1 MNILKRIIFP
11 VLMLACQSLF
21 AQSVI
26 VDQQV
31 RAGNLILM
39 QSVQNENEYYYIPDQ
54 ARLAKHENGVKQ
66 FSFLRYVEPNVVVEV
81 ENNSGAGG
89 GIVHAVVEI
98 LVSDNS
104 LQEARNEIQRIK
116 PGASIVGPVTFS
128 SGTFALISSFADTDG
143 EFTDTV
149 VGIGSAPLLEG
160 GRAAVSLKLTK
171 KGAEVLWESFQTT
184 APDISFSFEMDIDGF
199 RAPQQARLKASWS
212 KVYSHQNFAAGIAT
226 PYLQAEIDTTFEE
239 LRNTGAIELTQVGS
253 DEDMNKLIETAY
265 DRLTKLMFESAGST
279 GTTDLV
285 ALANN
290 NEQSM
295 LDKASSALQARR
307 TETREDN
314 TAVRERNNARGS
326 AQADAA
332 GAQSSLATLYD
343 SRSQHQSNASSS
355 NARAEG
361 YRAQAARYRELAE
374 EAENQEDRDRILTS
388 ATGLD
393 SLADKEEDRA
403 AEHLNKANNLNSD
416 ISDAERYVAAAPEEE
431 DMEETES
438 LPSLSVVASY
448 RMKQVKQSGE
458 YDISLNKYAATTLK
472 HRFDQNIG
480 DLRSELSNENVFRT
494 VDLSN
499 SAFAQREVPVY
510 LDGLNSTDFSDYVN
524 FVTVL
529 LEKKHDNG
537 SSTTDDIRIDR
548 ANFNLSAN
556 NFKLSYRR
564 LGDSPE
570 GEFLDYKYKTI
581 WNFFGGAQV
590 ETEWI
595 NSNNSGIGISPPYQ
609 KRSIFLEADPG
620 TLTDAKVRS
629 IEFKL
634 HYDLGG
640 VEKTLVES
648 LRPDDNGG
656 LSKELMFMLPES
668 NYDYDYEVSWRV
680 RGASERPAI
689 SRTSTNEATLF
700 LDEIPGGE

>member
-1 MNILKRIIFP
+1 MNTLKGILCVIIF
-11 VLMLACQSLF
+11 LACPSLF

-26 VDQQV
+26 VDEQV
-31 RAGNLILM
+31 RAGDLILM

-54 ARLAKHENGVKQ
+54 ARLAEHENGVKQ

-81 ENNSGAGG
+81 ENNSGSGG

-98 LVSDNS
+98 LVSEDS
-104 LQEARNEIQRIK
+104 LQDARNAIQRIK
-116 PGASIVGPVTFS
+116 PGATIVGPVTFS
-128 SGTFALISSFADTDG
+128 SGTFALISSFAEPNG

-149 VGIGSAPLLEG
+149 VGLGSAPLLEG

-199 RAPQQARLKASWS
+199 RAPQQARLKANWS
-212 KVYSHQNFAAGIAT
+212 KMYSHQNFAAGVAT

-265 DRLTKLMFESAGST
+265 DRLTNLMFESAGTT
-279 GTTDLV
+279 GSTDLV

-295 LDKASSALQARR
+295 LDKASSALEARR

-314 TAVRERNNARGS
+314 AAIRERNAARGT
-326 AQADAA
+326 AQAEAA

-343 SRSQHQSNASSS
+343 SRSQHQSNASSAS
-355 NARAEG
+355 ARADG
-361 YRAQAARYRELAE
+361 FRAQAARYRELAE
-374 EAENQEDRDRILTS
+374 EAESQDDRTRILNS
-388 ATGLD
+388 ATGLE
-393 SLADKEEDRA
+393 SLAEKEEDRA
-403 AEHLNKANNLNSD
+403 AEHLAKANNLNSD
-416 ISDAERYVAAAPEEE
+416 ISDAERDVAAAPSEE
-431 DMEETES
+431 DIEETDE
-438 LPSLSVVASY
+438 LPSLSIVASY
-448 RMKQVKQSGE
+448 RMKKVKQSGE

-480 DLRSELSNENVFRT
+480 DLRSELNNENVFRT
-494 VDLSN
+494 VDLTN
-499 SAFAQREVPVY
+499 SAFAQREIPVY
-510 LDGLNSTDFSDYVN
+510 LDGLNSTDFNDYVN

-529 LEKKHDNG
+529 LEKEHDNG
-537 SSTTDDIRIDR
+537 SATTDDIRIDR
-548 ANFNLSAN
+548 ANFNQSAN

-570 GEFLDYKYKTI
+570 GDFLDYKYKTI

-590 ETEWI
+590 ETDWVT
-595 NSNNSGIGISPPYQ
+595 SNNSGIGISPPYQ
-609 KRSIFLEADPG
+609 KRNIFLEADPG
-620 TLTDAKVRS
+620 TLTDANVRS

-640 VEKTLVES
+640 VQKTLVES
-648 LRPDDNGG
+648 LRPDTNGG
-656 LSKELMFMLPES
+656 LSKELTFMLPES
-668 NYDYDYEVSWRV
+668 NYNYDYEVSWRV
-680 RGASERPAI
+680 RGSSERPTL
-689 SRTSTNEATLF
+689 SRTSTEEATVF
-700 LDEIPGGE
+700 LDEIPGVE